1 MDVPIKNIRTL
12 LTIFDTKGY
21 KLNTRPFELNI
32 VGVRS
37 NSVIP
42 NSFDD
47 LLYVFWKDDN
57 GDWDG
62 KYFSVTTDAGTFWL
76 QSPMNKLGT
85 SLLKQG
91 QYKDA
96 YAVGLHKGQYKA
108 LVQVKPVTV
117 ILDYNRD
124 AILDFNNWESKTGL
138 FGINIHQAGTSSEEV
153 GKWSAGCQ
161 VFQTQKDFNEFMKL
175 VDKDRNLYGNTFT
188 YTLIDERAYHRGFL
202 KKSLYYLLGAIGVVA
217 IYSGYKTYK
226 GKKIF

>member
-12 LTIFDTKGY
+12 LTIFDTNNY
-21 KLNTRPFELNI
+21 VLNTRPYELNI

-47 LLYVFWKDDN
+47 LIYVFWKDSD

-76 QSPMNKLGT
+76 KSPMNKLGT

-96 YAVGLHKGQYKA
+96 YAVGLHKGKYKA
-108 LVQVKPVTV
+108 LVQVKPVTA
-117 ILDYNRD
+117 IIDYNRD
-124 AILDFNNWESKTGL
+124 AILDFTSPKEKTGL
-138 FGINIHQAGTSSEEV
+138 FGINIHQAGTSSTEV

-175 VDKDRNLYGNTFT
+175 VDKDRNLYGNSFT
-188 YTLIDERAYHRGFL
+188 YTLIDERAYNRGFL
-202 KKSLYYLLGAIGVVA
+202 KKSLYFVLGAIGVLA
-217 IYSGYKTYK
+217 IYSGYKTYI

>member
-1 MDVPIKNIRTL
+1 MDAPIKNIRTL

-21 KLNTRPFELNI
+21 KLNTRPYELNI

-76 QSPMNKLGT
+76 KSPMNDLGT
-85 SLLKQG
+85 SILKQG

-96 YAVGLHKGQYKA
+96 YAVGLHKGKYKA
-108 LVQVKPVTV
+108 LVQVKPVTA

-124 AILDFNNWESKTGL
+124 AILDFNNGKEKTGL
-138 FGINIHQAGTSSEEV
+138 FGINIHHAGTSATEV

-161 VFQTQKDFNEFMKL
+161 VFQTQKDFDEFMKL
-175 VDKDRNLYGNTFT
+175 VDKDMKLYGNTFT

-226 GKKIF
+226 GQKIF